1 MAIRPNNE
9 ERSFGADRERQRE
22 ISNEGGRAARSTSGE
37 SASRGD
43 ASESGFARV
52 GAIGAS
58 LRWIARK
65 QREIASK
72 GGRAA
77 HQKGTAHEF
86 DSSEARAA
94 GRKGGVTVS
103 RNREHMAAI
112 GRRGGEARGANRA
125 ARLQAGRESSEQ
137 GANAQRFQSDREVGL
152 SAGTNGQP
160 ATNTGSQGTARQ
172 SGNSLGGER
181 RPGNDRRAQ
190 HRAPVG
196 TTRPDRSILKRHAG
210 ASGVP
215 FVVDANRGYAT
226 AAALGGDLVPDPL
239 IDVASTHDGGHRPV
253 PPASRQQ
260 RRDGD
265 RARAFHARAVHPR
278 QPEHRVGDL
287 ALRHRHD
294 LVERE
299 SADQHPSS
307 ST

>member
-43 ASESGFARV
+43 ASEASGSPRRSNRGFASMDR
-52 GAIGAS
+52 S
-58 LRWIARK
+58 K

-125 ARLQAGRESSEQ
+125 ARLQQGGSSEQ
-137 GANAQRFQSDREVGL
+137 ANAQRFQSDREVGL

-181 RPGNDRRAQ
+181 RPGNTDERNIE
-190 HRAPVG
+190 
-196 TTRPDRSILKRHAG
+196 RP
-210 ASGVP
+210 
-215 FVVDANRGYAT
+215 
-226 AAALGGDLVPDPL
+226 
-239 IDVASTHDGGHRPV
+239 
-253 PPASRQQ
+253 
-260 RRDGD
+260 
-265 RARAFHARAVHPR
+265 
-278 QPEHRVGDL
+278 
-287 ALRHRHD
+287 
-294 LVERE
+294 
-299 SADQHPSS
+299 
-307 ST
+307 

>member
-43 ASESGFARV
+43 ASEAGSPRRSNRGFASMDR
-52 GAIGAS
+52 S
-58 LRWIARK
+58 K

-125 ARLQAGRESSEQ
+125 ARLQQGAGEQ
-137 GANAQRFQSDREVGL
+137 ANAQRFQSDREVGIA
-152 SAGTNGQP
+152 AGANGQP
-160 ATNTGSQGTARQ
+160 SASRQ

-181 RPGNDRRAQ
+181 RPSTADERNIE
-190 HRAPVG
+190 
-196 TTRPDRSILKRHAG
+196 RP
-210 ASGVP
+210 
-215 FVVDANRGYAT
+215 
-226 AAALGGDLVPDPL
+226 
-239 IDVASTHDGGHRPV
+239 
-253 PPASRQQ
+253 
-260 RRDGD
+260 
-265 RARAFHARAVHPR
+265 
-278 QPEHRVGDL
+278 
-287 ALRHRHD
+287 
-294 LVERE
+294 
-299 SADQHPSS
+299 
-307 ST
+307 